1 MADPLEQ
8 RIAGLWVRY
17 LALAAWSFVEGF
29 DFKIDAAEQKRLDA
43 LKQQLQQLQ
52 DLLKKHQEIDGV
64 VAGLTTDAEQ
74 QKLFKEQLNSL
85 PAQSQEV
92 AADVLSVMYQ
102 KPAPADQTEQLAK
115 LMATLPAGQ
124 DMAVGKAL
132 NQLGVYL
139 PNLKPDSPGAE
150 DASARIKKI
159 HMSGGYDPHTP
170 QGDYIRD
177 MITRAKDQGFKVAL
191 QIKKG
196 DISPADLKT
205 QLIGDM
211 GGAIKDAAELDKY
224 VEVIEAK
231 REDYVWAEDNKWL
244 TADGSTIRTTPE
256 VSDAA
261 QSRWMAFTTGATLKP
276 GDAGYATEG
285 YHTAGQEAADPHSD
299 EFPTG
304 HVDAR
309 SFMGAVTENKEH
321 LSAKAL
327 AKATGKSV
335 VTTRTY
341 NEGGNMLAGTLPNGQ
356 PYGVIGRD
364 GVLLSAFHLQ
374 EKFDANAKE
383 VPEFDPKNVDARMG
397 AMAFD
402 AAEVQNTIEKLESAG
417 MMKAKPADAK
427 AREKEAKQ
435 FLAKLDLVKDIF
447 AEDTKIPRD
456 QLIFVSQ
463 PDFHVDMHMRP
474 VGPGQ
479 IMINDFGENI
489 KLIDEALKKAA
500 KGSPEEKQLQTMRKH
515 ATEMQKS
522 MGPVMDQIKK
532 QAQQGGLEVASAP
545 GVMEGQF
552 EKVTIDKDDNIG
564 TFLGMAA
571 DADMTRK
578 ELGKALLDEIEKRR
592 RAAGLDPAPTNDE
605 RERVDRALDDHYTRH
620 VNFMNAIPGTNDGT
634 NEQFYMT
641 NYTSIG
647 PLRDAYETY
656 MEEKG
661 VEKVHWM
668 GDDGG
673 GPNQR
678 SASEWSLQAM
688 GGLDCRENH

>member
-1 MADPLEQ
+1 MASPLEEK
-8 RIAGLWVRY
+8 IAAFWLRY
-17 LALAAWSFVEGF
+17 LALAAWSFVEDF
-29 DFKIDAAEQKRLDA
+29 EFKIDAAEQKRLDE
-43 LKQQLQQLQ
+43 LKAKIQKLQE
-52 DLLKKHQEIDGV
+52 LLEKHKEIDGV
-64 VAGLTTDAEQ
+64 VATLTTDAEQ
-74 QKLFKEQLNSL
+74 QKLFQEKLNAL
-85 PAQSQEV
+85 PAASQEV

-102 KPAPADQTEQLAK
+102 KPVPADQLDQLRK
-115 LMATLPAGQ
+115 LMAALPAGQ
-124 DMAVGKAL
+124 DMEVGKAL
-132 NQLGVYL
+132 NELGVYL

-159 HMSGGYDPHTP
+159 HMSGAYHKDSP

-177 MITRAKDQGFKVAL
+177 MISRAKDQGFKVAL
-191 QIKKG
+191 QVKLGEPPPI
-196 DISPADLKT
+196 ADLKK
-205 QLIGDM
+205 QIVADS
-211 GGAIKDAAELDKY
+211 GGAIKDVAEFDKH
-224 VEVIEAK
+224 VEIIEADK
-231 REDYVWAEDNKWL
+231 QDYVWAEDNKWL
-244 TADGSTIRTTPE
+244 SADGSTIRTTPE
-256 VSDAA
+256 LSGAA
-261 QSRWMAFTTGATLKP
+261 QDKWMAFTTGQALKP
-276 GDAGYATEG
+276 GDAGYAQEG
-285 YHTAGQEAADPHSD
+285 HHTAGQEAADPHSG

-304 HVDAR
+304 HIDAD
-309 SFMGAVTENKEH
+309 SFMGAVTQDKEH
-321 LSAKAL
+321 LSAQAL
-327 AKATGKSV
+327 AKATGKNV

-364 GVLLSAFHLQ
+364 GVLVSAFHLQ
-374 EKFDANAKE
+374 EQFDANPKS

-397 AMAFD
+397 TMAFD
-402 AAEVQNTIEKLESAG
+402 SAEVKNTIEKLESAG
-417 MMKAKPADAK
+417 LMKAKAKDIK

-447 AEDTKIPRD
+447 AEDTKVPRD

-474 VGPGQ
+474 VAPGQ
-479 IMINDFGENI
+479 IMVNDFDENI
-489 KLIDEALKKAA
+489 KLIDDALKKTP
-500 KGSPEEKQLQTMRKH
+500 KGSPEEKQLLSMRSH
-515 ATEMQKS
+515 ATDMKKS
-522 MGPVMDQIKK
+522 LGPVMDQIKK
-532 QAQQGGLEVASAP
+532 QAEQGGLKVTPAP

-552 EKVTIDKDDNIG
+552 EKVTIKKTDGVASLIGLSADK
-564 TFLGMAA
+564 
-571 DADMTRK
+571 DMTRK
-578 ELGKALLDEIEKRR
+578 ELGEAIMKKMPGASDRDRR
-592 RAAGLDPAPTNDE
+592 
-605 RERVDRALDDHYTRH
+605 RVDRFLDDLYTRH

-647 PLRDAYETY
+647 PLRAAYEAYLT
-656 MEEKG
+656 EKG